1 MKTFSLVVLLIILD
15 ALSSSFGK
23 SEEVWYEK
31 KETSAIPL
39 FSIETSKV
47 IYQGQLVDGLGKK
60 VPYSFEMELRACLY
74 SSLKKDVE
82 SGRFPFY
89 GLFYSPEKDLSN
101 NVIVSIVVK
110 VENRELVVPGRALDG
125 IVNPQIPGRLKVEI
139 ASDGY
144 VVVDFLGPRGEGG
157 YECAIIFQHW
167 KFEQR
172 QIKGIMNSIDVL
184 R

>member
-1 MKTFSLVVLLIILD
+1 MKTFSSLLLQIILCIV
-15 ALSSSFGK
+15 SSSVGIC
-23 SEEVWYEK
+23 EEVWYEK

-39 FSIETSKV
+39 FFIETSKV
-47 IYQGQLVDGLGKK
+47 IYQGQLIDDRGKRIS
-60 VPYSFEMELRACLY
+60 YSFEMELRACLY

-82 SGRFPFY
+82 SGRIQFY
-89 GLFYSPEKDLSN
+89 GLLYSPEKDLSN
-101 NVIVSIVVK
+101 NAIVSLVIK
-110 VENRELVVPGRALDG
+110 VGDRELVVPGRVLDG
-125 IVNPQIPGRLKVEI
+125 IVNPQIPGKLKIEI